1 MATRDRGSALVIALM
16 AAALLS
22 VFGLALAVLS
32 TTEMMVAS
40 SYATGQELL
49 YAAESGL
56 EIGERELA
64 RLPDWNTVLA
74 GLSQSA
80 WIHGDPAA
88 AQMLEDGSAIR
99 LDEATNLA
107 NCGKPTPCS
116 SPEMTA
122 TTDGRPWGLN
132 NPHWRLFAF
141 GPFNHSYVAVWV
153 ADNPA
158 DNDADPLA
166 DGTAP
171 TNPGAGI
178 VALRSEAFGVGG
190 AHKVLESTFHRVSG
204 PVDIGRLSWAQV
216 W

>member
-1 MATRDRGSALVIALM
+1 MRLNPASKSANASWHVCPTGTRCSRGFRSRRGFMAIQRLHRCSKMDRRSGSTRRRTWQI
-16 AAALLS
+16 
-22 VFGLALAVLS
+22 
-32 TTEMMVAS
+32 
-40 SYATGQELL
+40 
-49 YAAESGL
+49 AESRL
-56 EIGERELA
+56 RA
-64 RLPDWNTVLA
+64 R
-74 GLSQSA
+74 
-80 WIHGDPAA
+80 
-88 AQMLEDGSAIR
+88 
-99 LDEATNLA
+99 
-107 NCGKPTPCS
+107 